1 MIENKWKVIDRDWL
15 KIIAIIAMT
24 MDHVASA
31 FFTNGSAI
39 WLIFR
44 IIGRITFPLM
54 AYMLADGFTY
64 THDLKK
70 YITRLFWFSLVSWF
84 TFSFLETGSILPIQL
99 VEGNYSDFPYNW
111 LYISSMDKTLCI
123 CRFSVITGL
132 LCALLSLT
140 VCEKTEWKL
149 SAKILAV
156 CGLVLITLNCDWG
169 WLNIPVVMTF
179 YYLRKNK
186 TAMWA
191 AYGVLSLLYIFDCFS
206 FSNLFAPYTLIGTFK
221 LYRIG
226 MLLVPIIVEF
236 LYSGKKG
243 KSGAAGQWFFYIYYP
258 LHQIIIGIYHI
269 LFS

>member
-1 MIENKWKVIDRDWL
+1 MIENKWKVLDRDWL

-64 THDLKK
+64 TRDLKK

-84 TFSFLETGSILPIQL
+84 TFSFLETGSFLPIQL
-99 VEGNYSDFPYNW
+99 AEGNYTDYPDSW
-111 LYISSMDKTLCI
+111 LYISSLDKTLCI

-149 SAKILAV
+149 PVKVLAV
-156 CGLVLITLNCDWG
+156 CGLVLITLNCDWC
-169 WLNIPVVMTF
+169 WISIPMVLVF

-186 TAMWA
+186 PAMWI
-191 AYGVLSLLYIFDCFS
+191 AYSILSLLYIFDFFLS
-206 FSNLFAPYTLIGTFK
+206 SNLFAPYIIGTFK

-226 MLLVPIIVEF
+226 MILVPVIVEF
-236 LYSGKKG
+236 LYNGKKG
-243 KSGAAGQWFFYIYYP
+243 KSGVVGQWFFYIYYP
-258 LHQIIIGIYHI
+258 LHQIIIGILHM

>member
-1 MIENKWKVIDRDWL
+1 MIENKWKVLDRDWL

-64 THDLKK
+64 TRDLKK

-84 TFSFLETGSILPIQL
+84 TFSFLETGSFLPIQL
-99 VEGNYSDFPYNW
+99 AEGNYTDYPYNW
-111 LYISSMDKTLCI
+111 LYISSLDKTLCI

-149 SAKILAV
+149 PVKVLAV
-156 CGLVLITLNCDWG
+156 CGLVLITLNCDWC
-169 WLNIPVVMTF
+169 WISIPMVMVF

-186 TAMWA
+186 SAMWIS
-191 AYGVLSLLYIFDCFS
+191 YGILSLLYIFDFFLS
-206 FSNLFAPYTLIGTFK
+206 SNLFAPYIIGTFK
-221 LYRIG
+221 PYRIG
-226 MLLVPIIVEF
+226 MILVPVIVEF
-236 LYSGKKG
+236 LYNGKKG
-243 KSGAAGQWFFYIYYP
+243 KSGVVGQWFFYIYYP
-258 LHQIIIGIYHI
+258 LHQIIIGILHM